1 MRSGRNVF
9 WGMAFVLAAVLIIF
23 DAVGVMPDLPL
34 TKIVL
39 GGVCFAWAVK
49 ELVKLNISKIYF
61 PLSFLF
67 MIFEAGIAGF
77 FGLDENIISNWL
89 LLLAALLMTVGTG
102 LIFGKRDFRAGHANA
117 FGEKIRYI
125 DCAAFKSEYIKNS
138 YGEYHVYFQN
148 VEAYDGGGRVKV
160 ENSFGE
166 VVIHVPSDWN
176 VTSSVSNVFGDVPS
190 QRTGSGKTLD
200 IVGKNSFGEL
210 RVQVEK

>member
-9 WGMAFVLAAVLIIF
+9 WGIAFVLAAVLIIF

-39 GGVCFAWAVK
+39 GVVCFAWAVK

-61 PLSFLF
+61 PLAFLF
-67 MIFEAGIAGF
+67 MIFEAEIAGF

-102 LIFGKRDFRAGHANA
+102 LIFGKEHFRSGHANA

-125 DCAAFKSEYIKNS
+125 DCAGFKSEYIKNS

-148 VEAYDGGGRVKV
+148 VEAYCGGGQIKV

-166 VVIHVPSDWN
+166 VVVHVPSDWN
-176 VTSSVSNVFGDVPS
+176 VTSRVSNVFGEVPS
-190 QRTGSGKTLD
+190 QRTGSGKTLE
-200 IVGKNSFGEL
+200 IVGKNSFGEVG
-210 RVQVEK
+210 VQVEE